1 MLKRMML
8 LVATVAITACSED
21 TAAPATDT
29 ILLDDAALLAFGAMD
44 MADPGSRFIARLNS
58 LPDSI
63 KLTAAQH
70 AHIRALVTAFVQSTR
85 ADMEALNA
93 IHQEARAAKA
103 AGKTEAEIRAIF
115 ARGDAI
121 RARLHAAEAKLHA
134 DIEAILTPAQKA
146 WLANPGPRPANQCRA
161 DGIRL
166 TEAQHTQITA
176 LIAAFETANRADLE
190 AIKAV
195 HAEARAAREAGASRE
210 RIAEILKK
218 AEGPMQ
224 RIRAAQEALHTA
236 IRAVLTPAQIASGC
250 FGR

>member
-1 MLKRMML
+1 MLKRMIL
-8 LVATVAITACSED
+8 LMAAVAITACSKD
-21 TAAPATDT
+21 AAAPATDT
-29 ILLDDAALLAFGAMD
+29 VLLDDAALLAFGAMD
-44 MADPGSRFIARLNS
+44 MADPGSHFIARLNS

-63 KLTAAQH
+63 KLSAAQQ
-70 AHIRALVTAFVQSTR
+70 AQIRGLVNAFVQSTR

-103 AGKTEAEIRAIF
+103 AGKSEAEIRAIF

-121 RARLHAAEAKLHA
+121 RARLHDAEARLRA
-134 DIEAILTPAQKA
+134 QIEAVLTPAQKA
-146 WLANPGPRPANQCRA
+146 WLANPGPRPTNQCRA

-166 TEAQHTQITA
+166 TDAQHTQITA
-176 LIAAFETANRADLE
+176 LIASFETANRADLE

-195 HAEARAAREAGASRE
+195 HEEARAAREAGASRE

-218 AEGPMQ
+218 AEAPMR
-224 RIRAAQEALHTA
+224 RIRAAQEALQAA
-236 IRAVLTPAQIASGC
+236 IRAVLTPAQVASGC